1 LPTTQPKKTS
11 AAGTKSG
18 TRQSASN
25 TKSGGAKTAAA
36 QKAPPQNNSPAGRI
50 AGGVICFVLFIC
62 TVLSYFNL
70 SGFLTN
76 VLGKYGR
83 HFFGAGYYFLSLTF
97 AVAIY
102 NCFAMRVKKIAVRNL
117 YAVLSLLLFSAIF
130 HLFSK
135 LVPHSFYKG
144 VVTELWN
151 ATKGGGFVGG
161 ALSVSFESLFS
172 KTGAAIILLILF
184 AGVLFASVGAT
195 IPGLLRDA
203 KRIRREAQERAAE
216 EDPDSVL
223 EYEDMLR
230 ERYRRRQEK
239 LQQKETKKAVRQ
251 EYAEYLR
258 EQKAASSRSAPSYTE
273 DEADPDSFEGSAP
286 FSSGVYGEGAAANS
300 TLGAPGGKFSSMQNY
315 LRGDPDAAEPEPVRI
330 RQQPAPEAA
339 QTEAPEMA
347 QGSEELDLAA
357 LIERIESNISVYTE
371 EHEPDGDAEYFGEPE
386 PEGTKSAVR
395 PLGQFST
402 ETQSGFSM
410 DAPAISPPAPPKYLY
425 PNLSLLDY
433 KETPPSPEAQAE
445 INANI
450 KTIEAVFR
458 SFGVT
463 VKIAAFMRGPA
474 VTRYEAEFGL
484 GVKFT
489 KIMNLSDDLA
499 LALGSSGVRIAQIP
513 GKKST
518 VGIEVPN
525 KIVSTVYLREIISS
539 DEFLRAKSP
548 LTFAIGKN
556 ISGDPIIGNI
566 AKLPHLLVAGT
577 TGSGK
582 SVCLNS
588 LIISILYKAKPDE
601 VKFIMIDPKLVEFRV
616 YNGIPHLL
624 IPVVTDVEQAAGA
637 LSWAVV
643 EMMKR
648 YRRFSEAHVRDVDA
662 FNDTAETRGEARI
675 PKIVVL
681 IDEIADLMMTTGKDV
696 EESIIRIAQMGRA
709 AGIHLVLATQSPRKD
724 IITGTMKAN
733 IPSRIALKVSGALE
747 SRIILDAGG
756 NAHKLVGNGDML
768 FAPTGISEPVR
779 IQGTWVTDEDRE
791 AVVEFL
797 KTADGSVSYS
807 EAVMQEIREAAQK
820 TDKTG
825 ARQSGEADDR
835 PFSEDFDEM
844 LFRAAE
850 VFFETKTASTSILQR
865 RLRLGYARAGRI
877 MDQLEEMGLVGPPDG
892 SKPRKILLT
901 KNEWLAVWNHDE
913 PSGFSEP
920 PFDMP
925 LPDDDD
931 EDYD

>member
-1 LPTTQPKKTS
+1 LPTTQKKKTS
-11 AAGTKSG
+11 ASGAKSG
-18 TRQSASN
+18 TRQSSN
-25 TKSGGAKTAAA
+25 ARSGAKTAAA
-36 QKAPPQNNSPAGRI
+36 KKAPPQNESPAGRI
-50 AGGVICFVLFIC
+50 AGGIICFVLFIC

-76 VLGKYGR
+76 VLGKYGK
-83 HFFGAGYYFLSLTF
+83 HFFGAGYYFLMITF

-102 NCFAMRVKKIAVRNL
+102 NCFALRVKKIAVRNV

-130 HLFSK
+130 HLFTK
-135 LVPHSFYKG
+135 LVPHSFYKD
-144 VVTELWN
+144 VVPELWN

-161 ALSVSFESLFS
+161 ALAVTFESLFS

-184 AGVLFASVGAT
+184 IGIFCASFGAT
-195 IPGLLRDA
+195 VPGLLRDA
-203 KRIRREAQERAAE
+203 KRIRREARERAAE

-223 EYEDMLR
+223 DYEEMLR

-239 LQQKETKKAVRQ
+239 TQQKETKKAVKQ
-251 EYAEYLR
+251 EYAEYMR
-258 EQKAASSRSAPSYTE
+258 EQKAQNARTAPLDSAEAADTE
-273 DEADPDSFEGSAP
+273 MFEGSAP
-286 FSSGVYGEGAAANS
+286 FSSGIYDEGAISA
-300 TLGAPGGKFSSMQNY
+300 GAPGKSGGEYGRVPGYVRDVPEEN
-315 LRGDPDAAEPEPVRI
+315 EPEPVRI
-330 RQQPAPEAA
+330 RTATQAQNFARVPEPDTALS
-339 QTEAPEMA
+339 T
-347 QGSEELDLAA
+347 EELDLAA
-357 LIERIESNISVYTE
+357 LIEKIESNISVYTE
-371 EHEPDGDAEYFGEPE
+371 EHEPGGDAEYFGEPE
-386 PEGTKSAVR
+386 FSGTKSASR
-395 PLGQFST
+395 SLGQFST
-402 ETQSGFSM
+402 ETRPGGFSM
-410 DAPAISPPAPPKYLY
+410 ESPAVAPSAPPKYLY

-433 KETPPSPEAQAE
+433 KETPPSSEAQAE

-463 VKIAAFMRGPA
+463 VKIAAFMRGPT

-484 GVKFT
+484 GVKFA

-499 LALGSSGVRIAQIP
+499 LALGSAGVRIAQIP

-637 LSWAVV
+637 LQWAVI

-662 FNDTAETRGEARI
+662 FNDSAESRSEARL

-724 IITGTMKAN
+724 VITGTMKAN

-820 TDKTG
+820 TEKAG
-825 ARQSGEADDR
+825 VRNSGGEADDR

-892 SKPRKILLT
+892 SKPRKILMT

-913 PSGFSEP
+913 PSGFDEP

-925 LPDDDD
+925 PLGD